1 MEIQS
6 IDYLLD
12 ESAKNNFSLGQV
24 VLREEQ
30 RDSGASAEAIRAR
43 LERIWQVMK
52 NAASAGIA
60 TDMKSVSGLTG
71 GDAAT
76 YYRHCRNHKNLL
88 GPLEAKAVAYALAT
102 SGYNA
107 AMGVIAAAPTAGSAG
122 ILPGVLIA
130 AQEEYSFPDRDAL
143 DALLTA
149 AGIGAVT
156 ATRATI
162 SGAAGGCQAE
172 CGTAAAMAAAALADA
187 MGGSPRQCVNAAALA
202 LKNSLGLVCDPVA
215 GLVEVPCIK
224 RNAGGVMCA
233 LCAAD
238 MALAGIRSVIPVDEV
253 VSAMREVGESLP
265 CALRETAQ
273 GGLAATPTG
282 QALARKIFG
291 AG

>member
-12 ESAKNNFSLGQV
+12 ESAKNNLSLGQV

-43 LERIWQVMK
+43 LERTWQVMK

-130 AQEEYSFPDRDAL
+130 AQEEYSFSDRDAL

-156 ATRATI
+156 AARATI

-172 CGTAAAMAAAALADA
+172 CGTAAAMAAAALAEA

-215 GLVEVPCIK
+215 GLVEVPCVK
-224 RNAGGVMCA
+224 RNGIYAVLA
-233 LCAAD
+233 IAAAD
-238 MALAGIRSVIPVDEV
+238 LALAGIESFVPLDQVID
-253 VSAMREVGESLP
+253 AMYQIGCGMPACV
-265 CALRETAQ
+265 RETGE
-273 GGLAATPTG
+273 GGLAVTP
-282 QALARKIFG
+282 
-291 AG
+291 AGIAAKRRLF

>member
-12 ESAKNNFSLGQV
+12 ESAKNNLSLGQV

-30 RDSGASAEAIRAR
+30 RDSGTSAEAIRAR
-43 LERIWQVMK
+43 LERTWQVMK

-156 ATRATI
+156 AARATI

-215 GLVEVPCIK
+215 GLVEVPCVK
-224 RNAGGVMCA
+224 RNGIYAVLA
-233 LCAAD
+233 IAAAD
-238 MALAGIRSVIPVDEV
+238 LALAGIESFVPLDQVID
-253 VSAMREVGESLP
+253 AMYQIGCGMPACV
-265 CALRETAQ
+265 RETGE
-273 GGLAATPTG
+273 GGLAVTP
-282 QALARKIFG
+282 
-291 AG
+291 AGIAAKRRLF

>member
-12 ESAKNNFSLGQV
+12 ESAKNNLSLGQV

-43 LERIWQVMK
+43 LERTWQVMK

-156 ATRATI
+156 AARATI

-172 CGTAAAMAAAALADA
+172 CGTAAAMAAAALAEA

-215 GLVEVPCIK
+215 GLVEVPCVK
-224 RNAGGVMCA
+224 RNGIYAVLA
-233 LCAAD
+233 IAAAD
-238 MALAGIRSVIPVDEV
+238 LALAGIESFVPLDQVID
-253 VSAMREVGESLP
+253 AMYQIGCGMPACV
-265 CALRETAQ
+265 RETGE
-273 GGLAATPTG
+273 GGLAVTP
-282 QALARKIFG
+282 
-291 AG
+291 AGIAAKRRLF

>member
-12 ESAKNNFSLGQV
+12 ESAKNNLSLGQV

-43 LERIWQVMK
+43 LERTWQVMK

-156 ATRATI
+156 AARATI

-187 MGGSPRQCVNAAALA
+187 MGGFPRQCVNAAALA

-215 GLVEVPCIK
+215 GLVEVPCVK
-224 RNAGGVMCA
+224 RNGIYAVLA
-233 LCAAD
+233 IAAAD
-238 MALAGIRSVIPVDEV
+238 LALAGIESFVPLDQVID
-253 VSAMREVGESLP
+253 AMYQIGCGMPACV
-265 CALRETAQ
+265 RETGE
-273 GGLAATPTG
+273 GGLAVTP
-282 QALARKIFG
+282 
-291 AG
+291 AGIAAKRRLF

>member
-12 ESAKNNFSLGQV
+12 ESAKNNLSLGQV

-30 RDSGASAEAIRAR
+30 RDSGASAETIRAR
-43 LERIWQVMK
+43 LERTWQVMK

-156 ATRATI
+156 AARATI

-172 CGTAAAMAAAALADA
+172 CGTAAAMAAAALAEA

-215 GLVEVPCIK
+215 GLVEVPCVK
-224 RNAGGVMCA
+224 RNGIYAVLA
-233 LCAAD
+233 IAAAD
-238 MALAGIRSVIPVDEV
+238 LALAGIESFVPLDQVID
-253 VSAMREVGESLP
+253 AMYQIGCGMPACV
-265 CALRETAQ
+265 RETGE
-273 GGLAATPTG
+273 GGLAVTP
-282 QALARKIFG
+282 
-291 AG
+291 AGIAAKRRLF

>member
-12 ESAKNNFSLGQV
+12 ESAKNNLSLGQV

-43 LERIWQVMK
+43 LERTWQVMK

-156 ATRATI
+156 AARATI

-215 GLVEVPCIK
+215 GLVEVPCVK
-224 RNAGGVMCA
+224 RNGIYAVLA
-233 LCAAD
+233 IAAAD
-238 MALAGIRSVIPVDEV
+238 LALAGIESFVPLDQVID
-253 VSAMREVGESLP
+253 AMYQIGCGMPACV
-265 CALRETAQ
+265 RETGE
-273 GGLAATPTG
+273 GGLADTP
-282 QALARKIFG
+282 
-291 AG
+291 AGIAAKRRLF

>member
-12 ESAKNNFSLGQV
+12 ESAKNNLSLGQV

-43 LERIWQVMK
+43 LERTWQVMK

-130 AQEEYSFPDRDAL
+130 AQEE
-143 DALLTA
+143 
-149 AGIGAVT
+149 
-156 ATRATI
+156 
-162 SGAAGGCQAE
+162 
-172 CGTAAAMAAAALADA
+172 
-187 MGGSPRQCVNAAALA
+187 
-202 LKNSLGLVCDPVA
+202 
-215 GLVEVPCIK
+215 
-224 RNAGGVMCA
+224 
-233 LCAAD
+233 
-238 MALAGIRSVIPVDEV
+238 
-253 VSAMREVGESLP
+253 
-265 CALRETAQ
+265 
-273 GGLAATPTG
+273 
-282 QALARKIFG
+282 
-291 AG
+291 

>member
-12 ESAKNNFSLGQV
+12 ESAKNNLSLGQV

-43 LERIWQVMK
+43 LERTWQVMK

-156 ATRATI
+156 AARATI

-172 CGTAAAMAAAALADA
+172 CGTAAAMAAAALVDA
-187 MGGSPRQCVNAAALA
+187 MGGFPRQCVNAAALA

-215 GLVEVPCIK
+215 GLVEVPCVK
-224 RNAGGVMCA
+224 RNGIYAVLA
-233 LCAAD
+233 IAAAD
-238 MALAGIRSVIPVDEV
+238 LALAGIESFVPLDQVID
-253 VSAMREVGESLP
+253 AMYQIGCGMPACV
-265 CALRETAQ
+265 RETGE
-273 GGLAATPTG
+273 GGLAVTP
-282 QALARKIFG
+282 
-291 AG
+291 AGIAAKRRLF

>member
-12 ESAKNNFSLGQV
+12 ESAKNNLSLGQV

-30 RDSGASAEAIRAR
+30 RDSGVAAETIRAR
-43 LERIWQVMK
+43 LERTWQVMK

-76 YYRHCRNHKNLL
+76 YYRYCRNHKNLL

-156 ATRATI
+156 AARATI

-172 CGTAAAMAAAALADA
+172 CGTAAAMAAAALAEA

-215 GLVEVPCIK
+215 GLVEVPCVK
-224 RNAGGVMCA
+224 RNGIYAVLA
-233 LCAAD
+233 IAAAD
-238 MALAGIRSVIPVDEV
+238 LALAGIESFVPLDQVID
-253 VSAMREVGESLP
+253 AMYQIGCGMPACV
-265 CALRETAQ
+265 RETGE
-273 GGLAATPTG
+273 GGLAVTP
-282 QALARKIFG
+282 
-291 AG
+291 AGIAAKRRLF

>member
-12 ESAKNNFSLGQV
+12 ESAKNNLSLGQV

-43 LERIWQVMK
+43 LERTWQVMK

-76 YYRHCRNHKNLL
+76 YYRYCRNHKNLL

-156 ATRATI
+156 AARATI

-215 GLVEVPCIK
+215 GLVEVPCVK
-224 RNAGGVMCA
+224 RNGIYAVLA
-233 LCAAD
+233 IAAAD
-238 MALAGIRSVIPVDEV
+238 LALAGIESFVPLDQVID
-253 VSAMREVGESLP
+253 AMYQIGCGMPACV
-265 CALRETAQ
+265 RETGE
-273 GGLAATPTG
+273 GGLAVTP
-282 QALARKIFG
+282 
-291 AG
+291 AGIAAKRRLF

>member
-12 ESAKNNFSLGQV
+12 ESAKNNLSLGQV

-43 LERIWQVMK
+43 LERTWQVMK

-130 AQEEYSFPDRDAL
+130 AQEEYSFSDRDAL

-215 GLVEVPCIK
+215 GLVEVPCVK
-224 RNAGGVMCA
+224 RNGIYAVLA
-233 LCAAD
+233 IAAAD
-238 MALAGIRSVIPVDEV
+238 LALAGIESFVPLDQVID
-253 VSAMREVGESLP
+253 AMYQIGCGMPACV
-265 CALRETAQ
+265 RETGE
-273 GGLAATPTG
+273 GGLAVTP
-282 QALARKIFG
+282 
-291 AG
+291 AGIAAKRRLF

>member
-12 ESAKNNFSLGQV
+12 ESAKNNLSLGQV

-30 RDSGASAEAIRAR
+30 RDSGASAEAIRTR
-43 LERIWQVMK
+43 LERTWQVMK

-156 ATRATI
+156 AARATI

-215 GLVEVPCIK
+215 GLVEVPCVK
-224 RNAGGVMCA
+224 RNGIYAVLA
-233 LCAAD
+233 IAAAD
-238 MALAGIRSVIPVDEV
+238 LALAGIESFVPLDQVID
-253 VSAMREVGESLP
+253 AMYQIGCGMPACV
-265 CALRETAQ
+265 RETGE
-273 GGLAATPTG
+273 GGLAVTP
-282 QALARKIFG
+282 
-291 AG
+291 AGIAAKRRLF

>member
-12 ESAKNNFSLGQV
+12 ESAKNNLSLGQV

-30 RDSGASAEAIRAR
+30 RDSGVAAETIRAR
-43 LERIWQVMK
+43 LERTWQVMK

-156 ATRATI
+156 AARATI

-172 CGTAAAMAAAALADA
+172 CGTAAAMAAAALAEA

-215 GLVEVPCIK
+215 GLVEVPCVK
-224 RNAGGVMCA
+224 RNGIYAVLA
-233 LCAAD
+233 IAAAD
-238 MALAGIRSVIPVDEV
+238 LALAGIESFVPLDQVID
-253 VSAMREVGESLP
+253 AMYQIGCGMPACV
-265 CALRETAQ
+265 RETGE
-273 GGLAATPTG
+273 GGLAVTP
-282 QALARKIFG
+282 
-291 AG
+291 AGIAAKRRLF

>member
-12 ESAKNNFSLGQV
+12 ESAKNNLSLGQV

-43 LERIWQVMK
+43 LERTWQVMK

-156 ATRATI
+156 AARATI

-187 MGGSPRQCVNAAALA
+187 MGGFPRQCVNAAALA

-215 GLVEVPCIK
+215 GLVEVPCVK
-224 RNAGGVMCA
+224 RNGIYAVLA
-233 LCAAD
+233 IAAAD
-238 MALAGIRSVIPVDEV
+238 LALAGIESFVPLDQIID
-253 VSAMREVGESLP
+253 AMYQIGCGMPACV
-265 CALRETAQ
+265 RETGE
-273 GGLAATPTG
+273 GGLAVTP
-282 QALARKIFG
+282 
-291 AG
+291 AGIAAKRRLF

>member
-12 ESAKNNFSLGQV
+12 ESAKNNLSLGQV
-24 VLREEQ
+24 ILREEQ

-43 LERIWQVMK
+43 LERTWQVMK

-156 ATRATI
+156 AARATI

-172 CGTAAAMAAAALADA
+172 CGTAAAMAAAALAEA

-215 GLVEVPCIK
+215 GLVEVPCVK
-224 RNAGGVMCA
+224 RNGIYAVLA
-233 LCAAD
+233 IAAAD
-238 MALAGIRSVIPVDEV
+238 LALAGIESFVPLDQVID
-253 VSAMREVGESLP
+253 AMYQIGCGMPACV
-265 CALRETAQ
+265 RETGE
-273 GGLAATPTG
+273 GGLAVTP
-282 QALARKIFG
+282 
-291 AG
+291 AGIAAKRRLF

>member
-12 ESAKNNFSLGQV
+12 ESAKNNLSLGQV

-43 LERIWQVMK
+43 LERTWQVMK

-156 ATRATI
+156 AARATI

-215 GLVEVPCIK
+215 GLVEVPCVK
-224 RNAGGVMCA
+224 RNGIYAVLA
-233 LCAAD
+233 IAAAD
-238 MALAGIRSVIPVDEV
+238 LALAGLESFVPLDQVID
-253 VSAMREVGESLP
+253 AMYQIGCGMPACV
-265 CALRETAQ
+265 RETGE
-273 GGLAATPTG
+273 GGLAVTP
-282 QALARKIFG
+282 
-291 AG
+291 AGIAAKRRLF